1 VGWRRGRVRRLW
13 QATVEGENE
22 VWPDFHPS
30 DEDLSLGTPDFH
42 RSDDDLSLGTPDFH
56 PSDDDLSL
64 GTPDFR
70 RNPKGRGHFPP
81 FLRRLSLTYPGMQR
95 SAVLELGKMA
105 PVAVVPVYV
114 DI

>member
-1 VGWRRGRVRRLW
+1 VGWRRGRARGLW
-13 QATVEGENE
+13 QSTVEDENE
-22 VWPDFHPS
+22 VWPDCHP
-30 DEDLSLGTPDFH
+30 
-42 RSDDDLSLGTPDFH
+42 SDDDLSLGTPDFH

-70 RNPKGRGHFPP
+70 RNPKGRGHFSP
-81 FLRRLSLTYPGMQR
+81 FLRRLSLAYLGMQR
-95 SAVLELGKMA
+95 SALLELEKMA

>member
-1 VGWRRGRVRRLW
+1 VGWRRGRVRGLW
-13 QATVEGENE
+13 QSTVEGENE

-42 RSDDDLSLGTPDFH
+42 PSDEDLSLGTPDFC
-56 PSDDDLSL
+56 
-64 GTPDFR
+64 
-70 RNPKGRGHFPP
+70 RNPKGRGHFSS